1 MSKYIVTN
9 TTTGEKQG
17 VYSENSAEAK
27 RSVCR
32 ANGWETAECIVRML
46 TNR

>member
-1 MSKYIVTN
+1 MKLYLVKNTN
-9 TTTGEKQG
+9 TNEAQK

-32 ANGWETAECIVRML
+32 ANGWETADCTVRMI
-46 TNR
+46 TY